1 MRRLEECRSKTKPAR
16 RRERGLLKR
25 AFIDSL
31 PVLMGYSS
39 MGFAAGVLLGA
50 KGEVPFAPVWGLL
63 TSAMF
68 VSGTLSFAIVP
79 LLASSAS
86 IASVALLTLA
96 INFRYAFY
104 GISMLS
110 RWKDVPLPKRLFLIH
125 MLTDENY
132 ALETACRIREPRRYE
147 RYCTYLSLFNLSY
160 WISGVTSGCLTVY
173 ILEKALS
180 PERIKSAT
188 HGIEFAMV
196 ALFLVIF
203 TDQMREAFRRGK

>member
-1 MRRLEECRSKTKPAR
+1 MRRLEECRSETKPAR

-50 KGEVPFAPVWGLL
+50 KGDVPFAPVWGLL

-110 RWKDVPLPKRLFLIH
+110 RWKDVPLLKRLFLIH

-160 WISGVTSGCLTVY
+160 WVSGVTSGCLTVY
-173 ILEKALS
+173 IFEKALS

>member
-1 MRRLEECRSKTKPAR
+1 MIKFPPVNINTIII
-16 RRERGLLKR
+16 KR

-31 PVLMGYSS
+31 PVLMGYST
-39 MGFAAGVLLGA
+39 MGFAAGVLMGA
-50 KGEVPFAPVWGLL
+50 RADVPFSPLWGFL

-79 LLASSAS
+79 LIAESAS
-86 IASVALLTLA
+86 LATVAMITLM

-110 RWKDVPLPKRLFLIH
+110 KWKDIPFLKRLFLIH

-132 ALETACRIREPRRYE
+132 ALETASTIQNPKLYE
-147 RYCTYLSLFNLSY
+147 KYCTYLSLLNLSY
-160 WISGVTSGCLTVY
+160 WIFGVTAGCLAVY
-173 ILEKALS
+173 TLEQSLS
-180 PERIKSAT
+180 PEKIKSAT
-188 HGIEFAMV
+188 KGIEFAMV

-203 TDQMREAFRRGK
+203 TDQIKSFIRHDK

>member
-1 MRRLEECRSKTKPAR
+1 MNNAGKVRSDAVPGLS
-16 RRERGLLKR
+16 RGLVKR

-31 PVLMGYSS
+31 PVLMGYST

-50 KGEVPFAPVWGLL
+50 RGDVPFSPIWGLL

-79 LLASSAS
+79 LLAEG
-86 IASVALLTLA
+86 ASVTAVAALTLA

-110 RWKDVPLPKRLFLIH
+110 RWKAASLPKKLFLIH

-132 ALETACRIREPRRYE
+132 ALETACRIRDPRRYG
-147 RYCTYLSLFNLSY
+147 RYCVYLSLFNLSY
-160 WISGVTSGCLTVY
+160 WIFGVTSGCVMVY
-173 ILEKALS
+173 TLEKALS
-180 PERIKSAT
+180 PERIKTAT
-188 HGIEFAMV
+188 EGVEFAMV

-203 TDQMREAFRRGK
+203 TDQIREALRRGK